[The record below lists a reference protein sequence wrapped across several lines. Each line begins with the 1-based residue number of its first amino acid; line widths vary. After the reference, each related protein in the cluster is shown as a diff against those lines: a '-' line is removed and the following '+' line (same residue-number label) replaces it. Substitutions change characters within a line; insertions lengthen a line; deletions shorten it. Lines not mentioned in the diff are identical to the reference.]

1 MNDQAARDECKCITI
16 PLAANSTH
24 GVWADDHDGAQV
36 AIEHYQWTQALQFP
50 EVVIALSY
58 TVEELQVSFRV
69 YEENP
74 LVRYTRQND
83 PVFRDSCVEF
93 FVQPAPEMD
102 ARYLNLELNAA
113 GTLRI
118 GLGEGRH
125 DRTYLEQGEH
135 PPLHIQTEVNRI
147 DETTGSLFW
156 LARLRIPMD
165 WLSSLFPGFTP
176 TAGSSM
182 RGNFYKCGD
191 ETAVPHYGSWSKV
204 TSDVPDFHRSE
215 DFGLLL
221 LG

>member
-1 MNDQAARDECKCITI
+1 MHDQAVHDGCKSVAI
-16 PLAANSTH
+16 PLAANSAH
-24 GVWADDHDGAQV
+24 GVWTDDHDGVQV
-36 AIEHYQWTQALQFP
+36 TIEHYQWTQAPHFP
-50 EVVIALSY
+50 KVVIALSY
-58 TVEELQVSFRV
+58 TEEELQVSFRV

-93 FVQPAPEMD
+93 FVQPAPDTD

-113 GTLRI
+113 GTLKI

-125 DRTYLEQGEH
+125 DRIYLEQGEH
-135 PPLHIQTEVNRI
+135 PPLHIQTEINRT

-156 LARLRIPMD
+156 SACLRIPTE
-165 WLSSLFPGFTP
+165 WLSTLFPSFTP
-176 TAGSSM
+176 STGFRM

-191 ETAVPHYGSWSKV
+191 ETASPHYGSWSKV
-204 TSDVPDFHRSE
+204 TSEVPDFHRSE
-215 DFGLLL
+215 DFGLLI